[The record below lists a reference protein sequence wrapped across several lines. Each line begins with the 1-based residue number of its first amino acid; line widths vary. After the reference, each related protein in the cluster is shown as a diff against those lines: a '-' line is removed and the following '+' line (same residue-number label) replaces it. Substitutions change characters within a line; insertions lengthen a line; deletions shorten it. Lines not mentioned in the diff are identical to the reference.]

1 MTTKEVVE
9 SVTDY
14 LNSYSN
20 KTQSFCEEMSREHRT
35 LQQSFTR
42 LCLEW
47 VEHVSSENYSTDGRN
62 EDSKKIAIELLEGF
76 KEQKKKEGYTEQTLE
91 IMSKPSVY
99 LGLI

>member
-1 MTTKEVVE
+1 
-9 SVTDY
+9 
-14 LNSYSN
+14 
-20 KTQSFCEEMSREHRT
+20 
-35 LQQSFTR
+35 
-42 LCLEW
+42 LEW

-76 KEQKKKEGYTEQTLE
+76 KEQKKKEGYTEQTFE